1 MRDFLFEPFGYRFR
15 SFHAIAKIGMAGIG
29 GDPSEKIR
37 VRSRGGPISVAAG
50 GSFAPAD

>member
-1 MRDFLFEPFGYRFR
+1 MREFLFEPFGYRFR

-29 GDPSEKIR
+29 RGSEKIR
-37 VRSRGGPISVAAG
+37 VRSRGGPISVAVG